1 MTPKNGG
8 SSSGRTKATVGSGSV
23 TRRGGNI
30 STSAAVESE
39 GEIGIDD
46 TGEGDDEQELEEAE
60 LQMGGMGGRSSND
73 GALENSELSEDEN
86 DELIADELE
95 IGDGDI
101 ADGDG
106 EGEEDRPGEELERDG
121 EAESSEEAGDEDEDE
136 EEEEEE
142 DSSDMDVDECDKK
155 RYEYIDDLTD
165 LERQFAILREQL
177 YRERITQIE
186 AKLTEVRSGK
196 ASEYLQP
203 LEELQI
209 NVKNRMEVGAIL
221 RELRLQNIKCKYDA
235 EQIANEQNYKSEKE
249 LLWDSIKADLEEKI
263 HILEE
268 DKNNVDFSTGLW
280 EQTSRDLSATKRSKL
295 SNDPMDPDCR
305 KKPVTVTGPY
315 IVYLLKEADIM
326 DDWTLVK
333 KSLAQRRKQD
343 SVRL

>member
-1 MTPKNGG
+1 MNPKNGNASNTRSK
-8 SSSGRTKATVGSGSV
+8 SSAASNSTS
-23 TRRGGNI
+23 RRGAN
-30 STSAAVESE
+30 TNTNVAVESE
-39 GEIGIDD
+39 GELGID
-46 TGEGDDEQELEEAE
+46 EGGVEDERDIEADEQ
-60 LQMGGMGGRSSND
+60 GGQIGGRSSND
-73 GALENSELSEDEN
+73 GNLENSEMSEEDQDELMN
-86 DELIADELE
+86 DELEM
-95 IGDGDI
+95 GDGDI

-106 EGEEDRPGEELERDG
+106 EGEEDRPGAELDRDA
-121 EAESSEEAGDEDEDE
+121 EAESSEDAGDEDED
-136 EEEEEE
+136 EEEEE

-203 LEELQI
+203 LEELQV
-209 NVKNRMEVGAIL
+209 NMKNRMEVGAIL

-235 EQIANEQNYKSEKE
+235 EQLANEQNFKSEKE

-268 DKNNVDFSTGLW
+268 DKSNVDFSTEIW
-280 EQTSRDLSATKRSKL
+280 QQTSSDLRHAKRKCQ
-295 SNDPMDPDCR
+295 SNDPMDPDYR

-315 IVYLLKEADIM
+315 IVYLLQDSDII
-326 DDWTLVK
+326 DDWTLIK

-343 SVRL
+343 MVRI